1 MPGIVTSGVEV
12 TNISKHCFWVLLG
25 NEELAIPFAE
35 FPWFKDATVEQISDV
50 QWPSANHLYWPKL
63 DIDLSVE
70 SIRIPENF
78 PLVSNAA
85 PSEETPLRR

>member
-1 MPGIVTSGVEV
+1 MPGIVTSEVEV

-25 NEELAIPFAE
+25 NEEIAIPFTE
-35 FPWFKDATVEQISDV
+35 FPWFKDATVEQISEV

-70 SIRIPENF
+70 SIRNPENF
-78 PLVSNAA
+78 PLVSSAA
-85 PSEETPLRR
+85 P